1 VYSPLLHDVKK
12 EIGNI
17 KDDTQ
22 EIKEL
27 TSQIR
32 NVQIGHLLLNYLTNY
47 GR

>member
-1 VYSPLLHDVKK
+1 LTVYSPLLHSVKE

-27 TSQIR
+27 TSEIR
-32 NVQIGHLLLNYLTNY
+32 NSQMGNLPLKCLTK
-47 GR
+47 